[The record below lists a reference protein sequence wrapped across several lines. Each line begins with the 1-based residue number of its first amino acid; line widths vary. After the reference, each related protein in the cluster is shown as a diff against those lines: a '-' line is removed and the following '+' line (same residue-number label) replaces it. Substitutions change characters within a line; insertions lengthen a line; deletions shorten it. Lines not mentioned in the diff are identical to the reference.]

1 MIKKLNLMLLTMFG
15 VGYIKYAPGTFASF
29 LTCILY
35 FVLIY
40 LDNFWIWFFYYFL
53 FILIVIYS
61 IVLVDK
67 MSKHFSEVDAQEI
80 VIDEFIGQSIPIISL
95 LIIFEIND
103 KNFNISS
110 IYDVE
115 LLLIIISFILFR
127 FFDTSKPYPINI
139 IDKKFKSGFGV
150 IFDDILA
157 GIYTAVIILIPL
169 IYSFF

>member
-67 MSKHFSEVDAQEI
+67 MSKHFSEVDAQP
-80 VIDEFIGQSIPIISL
+80 DR
-95 LIIFEIND
+95 N
-103 KNFNISS
+103 N
-110 IYDVE
+110 
-115 LLLIIISFILFR
+115 
-127 FFDTSKPYPINI
+127 
-139 IDKKFKSGFGV
+139 
-150 IFDDILA
+150 
-157 GIYTAVIILIPL
+157 
-169 IYSFF
+169 